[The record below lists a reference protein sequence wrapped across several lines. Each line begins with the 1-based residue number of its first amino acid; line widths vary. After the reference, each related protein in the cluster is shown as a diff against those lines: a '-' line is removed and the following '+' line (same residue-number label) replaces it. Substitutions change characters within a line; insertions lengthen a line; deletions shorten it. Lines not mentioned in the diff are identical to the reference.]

1 MFKNMQLRIE
11 RCGQTCCISNSRTQ
25 VLSISLAV
33 QASWPFSSQHCKQ
46 LPSAEKPLCE
56 QARNSIDTSV
66 RWRWCRA
73 YCLETKSF
81 WLYDASLWWQ
91 SIMLLWLCLMSWKIP
106 FNEIVKSWWGD
117 RWVKLEAGPWIVLRE
132 LTPLCL
138 FCLVVCFHVPIAER
152 NPFHFWLLQYFNPGR
167 LFRDENVSIYMFIC
181 LHRKV
186 KMVKSKLGPLSL

>member
-117 RWVKLEAGPWIVLRE
+117 RVSEAGSWSMNS
-132 LTPLCL
+132 
-138 FCLVVCFHVPIAER
+138 AER
-152 NPFHFWLLQYFNPGR
+152 INTLVSLLLSSLFSCTYSWEKSVPFLTAAVF
-167 LFRDENVSIYMFIC
+167 
-181 LHRKV
+181 
-186 KMVKSKLGPLSL
+186 